1 MNVAVFLPNWVGDA
15 VMATPALAALREASG
30 GEARITGFGPTHV
43 CDLLAG
49 HPALT
54 ALHHLPAR
62 RILPGGR
69 IFALAAGLRAGGF
82 DQAVLLS
89 NGLGVALAAWLA
101 GIAERIGYDRRGRGI
116 FLTTAFQPPREAGRL
131 SPIPA
136 IDYYLALVQAPGAAR
151 PPMMLATSPADEAAA
166 DALLSVFADRRD
178 RPTVM
183 LNNNAARSVEK
194 LWPIES
200 MAELARRIASGFDVN
215 VMILG
220 APGEGARA
228 EETAKRAGHGH
239 VRAAMPA
246 GLGALKACIRRARL
260 AVSADSGP
268 RSIAAAFGVPLVAL
282 FGPTDPRWTLLHVP
296 NEIMIEAREARS
308 MKEISVD
315 RVWAAV
321 RGQLEQR
328 RPMKIAP

>member
-1 MNVAVFLPNWVGDA
+1 MRETIAVILPNWIGDA
-15 VMATPALAALREASG
+15 VMATPALSALREAAG
-30 GEARITGFGPTHV
+30 CEARIHGFAPAHV

-54 ALHHLPAR
+54 ALHHLPAGWA
-62 RILPGGR
+62 LPGGR
-69 IFALAAGLRAGGF
+69 IFALAARFRAGRF
-82 DQAVLLS
+82 DQALLLS
-89 NGLGVALAAWLA
+89 NGLGVALAAWVS
-101 GIAERIGYDRRGRGI
+101 GIRERIGYDRRGRGI

-136 IDYYLALVQAPGAAR
+136 IDYYLALIQAPGTVR
-151 PPMMLATSPADEAAA
+151 PPMMLATSPADEVAA
-166 DALLSVFADRRD
+166 DALLSIFADRRD

-200 MAELARRIASGFDVN
+200 MAELARRIAGGFDAN

-220 APGEGARA
+220 APGDGARA

-239 VRAAMPA
+239 VQAAMPV

-260 AVSADSGP
+260 VVSTDSGP

-296 NEIMIEAREARS
+296 NEIMIEARETRS
-308 MKEISVD
+308 MNEISVE

-321 RGQLEQR
+321 REQLESAQAR
-328 RPMKIAP
+328 